1 MINLS
6 KVIHIAL
13 IGAGTVGSGVLEVLE
28 KNGEDISKKIGI
40 SLNVKKVLETNATI
54 IAGLQGKY
62 AIAQDLEE
70 IINDPEIQI
79 VVELIGREEPA
90 HTFIRKILASKKHV
104 VTANKDVIA
113 KYGEELFA
121 IAEENQVALMFEA
134 SVGGGIPIIRPLKQC
149 LAANKITKVMG
160 IVNGTTNY
168 MLTKMTEEKLD
179 FPVVLKEAQDQGY
192 AESDPTADVGGFD
205 AGRKIAILASIA
217 FNTRFGLDQVSIE
230 GIETIGSRDIEYAAE
245 FGYVVKLLAIA
256 EACEKGINLRVHPT
270 FLSKTHPL
278 SNVGNVFNA
287 IFVSGDAV
295 GDVMFYGR
303 GAGKTPTASA
313 VCADIMD
320 IAKNIVLENKSFMT
334 CGCYDHKPVCSVDGM
349 QFPFYIRLLVADR
362 PGALSAI
369 SAAFGSQQVSLRSV
383 LQKRQVNGNAEL
395 VVVTH
400 KVQENNLRMAI
411 QTLEVMP
418 IVSEICNVIRVE
430 DDDFEE

>member
-1 MINLS
+1 MVN
-6 KVIHIAL
+6 IAVL
-13 IGAGTVGSGVLEVLE
+13 GYGTVGSGVVEVINTNHESINKRAGQEINIKYVLDLRDFPGDPVQEVLVH
-28 KNGEDISKKIGI
+28 D
-40 SLNVKKVLETNATI
+40 
-54 IAGLQGKY
+54 Y
-62 AIAQDLEE
+62 E
-70 IINDPEIQI
+70 IIVNDPEVDI
-79 VVELIGREEPA
+79 VVEVMGGIEPA
-90 HTFIRKILASKKHV
+90 YTFVKRSLLAGKNVATSNKALVAKHG
-104 VTANKDVIA
+104 AELLDLA
-113 KYGEELFA
+113 KEKGLNF
-121 IAEENQVALMFEA
+121 LFEA

-334 CGCYDHKPVCSVDGM
+334 CGCYDHKPVCSVDEM

>member
-192 AESDPTADVGGFD
+192 AESDPTADV
-205 AGRKIAILASIA
+205 
-217 FNTRFGLDQVSIE
+217 
-230 GIETIGSRDIEYAAE
+230 
-245 FGYVVKLLAIA
+245 
-256 EACEKGINLRVHPT
+256 
-270 FLSKTHPL
+270 
-278 SNVGNVFNA
+278 
-287 IFVSGDAV
+287 
-295 GDVMFYGR
+295 
-303 GAGKTPTASA
+303 
-313 VCADIMD
+313 
-320 IAKNIVLENKSFMT
+320 
-334 CGCYDHKPVCSVDGM
+334 
-349 QFPFYIRLLVADR
+349 
-362 PGALSAI
+362 
-369 SAAFGSQQVSLRSV
+369 
-383 LQKRQVNGNAEL
+383 
-395 VVVTH
+395 
-400 KVQENNLRMAI
+400 
-411 QTLEVMP
+411 
-418 IVSEICNVIRVE
+418 
-430 DDDFEE
+430 